1 MSDHDKRNVLVITL
15 GGAPGVVTET
25 VYALLKRVPP
35 WIPQEIHLVTTTFGA
50 RVWSDPESRPNR
62 ELAAL
67 LAHFG
72 CAPIT
77 PFVLVPETGDRMP
90 IDDIRSEEEN
100 IAFANAL
107 TWHLMGIKE
116 QPDTRLH
123 VSMAGGRKTMSSY
136 SQAALSYFAEEHD
149 ELTHI
154 LVNPPTLEYSPDFF
168 WPGQEQQDIDVSK
181 RPPPP
186 PPQTV
191 KASSADIAMVPSP
204 FLRLRDHMKRI
215 PFAKSNFDHW
225 TLTERVQAK
234 LDAYAAG
241 ITLRVADRT
250 FTVGGG
256 KVQFGNQE
264 FALYRVLATAIL
276 ESWPG
281 TGPEGQ
287 GDNHVGWIL
296 IADFLDPQ
304 STAFT
309 KFFEFYRDCFD
320 GHPDE
325 PYHRFKSDIERNLSS
340 GTAEGRDYVANRF
353 KTLRN
358 KIKERILEG
367 VPSYAARRRATPV
380 SESAEPRGNKYGLPL
395 ESYEI
400 EIVQRNAG
408 GLSEQQPVRDEL

>member
-1 MSDHDKRNVLVITL
+1 MTYVEKRNVLVITL

-25 VYALLKRVPP
+25 VYALLKRTPP
-35 WIPQEIHLVTTTFGA
+35 WVPQEIYLVTTSFGA
-50 RVWSDPESRPNR
+50 KTWRDPESRPNR

-67 LAHFG
+67 FRHFG
-72 CAPIT
+72 CAPIA
-77 PFVLVPETGDRMP
+77 PFLLVPETEDRVP
-90 IDDIRSEEEN
+90 IDDIRTEEEN

-107 TWHLMGIKE
+107 TWHVMAIKE
-116 QPDTRLH
+116 RPNTRLH

-136 SQAALSYFAEEHD
+136 SQAAVSYFAEEHD

-154 LVNPPTLEYSPDFF
+154 LVDPPTLEYSSDFF
-168 WPGQEQQDIDVSK
+168 WPCQEQQDIDVSK

-186 PPQTV
+186 PPETV
-191 KASSADIAMVPSP
+191 KASSANIAMVPSP

-215 PFAKSNFDHW
+215 PFARNNFDHW

-241 ITLRVADRT
+241 ITLRVAERIL
-250 FTVGGG
+250 TVGGG
-256 KVQFGNQE
+256 QLQFGNQE
-264 FALYRVLATAIL
+264 FALYRVLAAAIL

-296 IADFLDPQ
+296 IADFLD
-304 STAFT
+304 SRSKAFT

-320 GHPDE
+320 GDPDE
-325 PYHRFKSDIERNLSS
+325 PYHRFKNDIDRNLAS

-358 KIKERILEG
+358 KIKERVLES
-367 VPSYAARRRATPV
+367 VPSYAARRRVTPV

-395 ESYEI
+395 EPYEI
-400 EIVQRNAG
+400 EIVPRGAV
-408 GLSEQQPVRDEL
+408 GLPRPQPAEG